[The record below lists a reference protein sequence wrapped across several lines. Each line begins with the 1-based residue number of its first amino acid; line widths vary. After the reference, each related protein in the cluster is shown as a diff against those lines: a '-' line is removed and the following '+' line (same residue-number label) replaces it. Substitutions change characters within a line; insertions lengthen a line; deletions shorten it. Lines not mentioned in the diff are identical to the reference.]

1 MDVNQF
7 WWEKNKKYIAG
18 VVTAAA
24 VFLFMKYVLTLV
36 LPFFLSVCL
45 ISVMQPLLQKLE
57 DKLHINKNI
66 LAAITALLALCLLGA
81 LLWYTMTMICSQI
94 SMLARNI
101 DVYEDCFCRFIHSCC
116 RGMERSM
123 GIDADAMET
132 MIFNHVDS
140 FTADMKRKAFPRLM
154 NYSVSYVKEVCS
166 ITAFLVMTFIATVL
180 FVKDFRG
187 IREELCRFRWFLAA
201 EEISREIG
209 TMVWQYLKAQ
219 AIILCVISVLCA
231 SGLWVLGIR
240 HGVTTGILAG
250 ILDALPFI
258 GTGIVLVPVALWQ
271 LIQGKVWKCA
281 GILLLYG
288 ICALAREFL
297 EPKLIG
303 RKMGIYPVVI
313 LLAIYSGIKL
323 YGLSGVALGPF
334 SFLVIREI
342 YRKVGASSEEGAGVE
357 TNVFCEND

>member
-1 MDVNQF
+1 MNQF

-18 VVTAAA
+18 VVTAVS

-57 DKLHINKNI
+57 DRLHINKNI
-66 LAAITALLALCLLGA
+66 LAAVTALLALCLLGI
-81 LLWYTMTMICSQI
+81 LLWYAMTVICSQI
-94 SMLARNI
+94 SMLIRNI
-101 DVYEDCFCRFIHSCC
+101 DVYEQCFCRFIHSCC

-132 MIFNHVDS
+132 MIFTHVDS
-140 FTADMKRKAFPRLM
+140 FTDDMKRKAFPKLM
-154 NYSVSYVKEVCS
+154 NYSVTYVKTVCS
-166 ITAFLVMTFIATVL
+166 ITAFLVMTFIATIL
-180 FVKDFRG
+180 FVKDFRK
-187 IREELCRFRWFLAA
+187 IRADLCKFKWFLAA
-201 EEISREIG
+201 EDISREIG

-219 AIILCVISVLCA
+219 GIILCVISILCMA
-231 SGLWVLGIR
+231 GLWALGIR

-271 LIQGKVWKCA
+271 LVQGNLWKCIW
-281 GILLLYG
+281 ILVLYAV
-288 ICALAREFL
+288 CALAREFL
-297 EPKLIG
+297 EPRLLG
-303 RKMGIYPVVI
+303 RKMGVYPVLI

-323 YGLSGVALGPF
+323 YGLSGVILGPF

-342 YRKVGASSEEGAGVE
+342 YRKIRGAEILGE
-357 TNVFCEND
+357 